1 MQPLVLASSSP
12 YRRQILERLGLP
24 FRWQAPGIDESL
36 KPNEAPETLVQRL
49 ALAKAK
55 SLAPQYPDALIIG
68 SDQVA
73 VLDGEILGKP
83 GSFELAQ
90 KQLLAASGRRVES
103 FRGLCLL
110 NSGTRIAQVQGEP
123 FRVHGRTLTQSQVI
137 AYLKKEQPYDCAG
150 SVKAEGLWICLF
162 QRREGEDPNALI
174 GLPLIALIDL
184 LHREGVDPLDP
195 SAQPC
200 RSSPA
205 SPARPE

>member
-1 MQPLVLASSSP
+1 MRSLVLASSSP

-49 ALAKAK
+49 ALGKAKA
-55 SLAPQYPDALIIG
+55 LAPQYPDALIIG

-90 KQLLAASGRRVES
+90 KQLLAASGRSVE
-103 FRGLCLL
+103 FFTGLCLL
-110 NSGTRIAQVQGEP
+110 NSGTSIAQVHCEP
-123 FRVHGRTLTQSQVI
+123 FRVHFRTLTQSQVN

-150 SVKAEGLWICLF
+150 SFKAEGLGICLF
-162 QRREGEDPNALI
+162 ERLEGEDPNALI
-174 GLPLIALIDL
+174 GLPLIALTDL

>member
-55 SLAPQYPDALIIG
+55 ALAPQYPDALIIG

-90 KQLLAASGRRVES
+90 KQLLAASGRREEV
-103 FRGLCLL
+103 FTGLCLR
-110 NSGTRIAQVQGEP
+110 NNGKRIGEGHVSA
-123 FRVHGRTLTQSQVI
+123 FRG
-137 AYLKKEQPYDCAG
+137 
-150 SVKAEGLWICLF
+150 
-162 QRREGEDPNALI
+162 
-174 GLPLIALIDL
+174 
-184 LHREGVDPLDP
+184 
-195 SAQPC
+195 
-200 RSSPA
+200 
-205 SPARPE
+205 